1 MIWHCEAKVK
11 EQEAQLEPEQAEE
24 LKQSK
29 MNQGFE
35 MMDKVL
41 QFTDNKSATYLASVM
56 PPIKATSAK
65 IKPTNC
71 ANRGGR

>member
-1 MIWHCEAKVK
+1 MIWHSEAKVK

-41 QFTDNKSATYLASVM
+41 QFTDNKA
-56 PPIKATSAK
+56 IKKVT
-65 IKPTNC
+65 
-71 ANRGGR
+71 